1 MAMITRV
8 EVDKRYQDV
17 AKLDLGY
24 IWVKCDFVL
33 KYMKGPNII
42 VEPIGKKIRSYQVA
56 FYTLVNL
63 DEKAARY
70 LWHYKPEV
78 TFSVPT
84 MANRAAGAVAVP
96 HLISKYVK
104 IEERNDE
111 NENYGENRRHSPSW
125 RSRIVLKNPA
135 GGYRR
140 RPDLIIVKDES
151 RRWPGGEIG
160 IEDSIY
166 ETEYDDNLKRL
177 VEMKFPKDSLNK
189 DQEEDYKYISGIESF
204 STLWITQ
211 DNKRENHEN
220 TYEFSQDLVPV
231 FAKDNLPY
239 PYKLEPWI
247 YNSLNPINLLSEE
260 LIQEEE
266 ISQYFRPETLM
277 ELESIAPWLIKEGEF
292 KAENGQYAFIPHDGS
307 PALTYTTHEL
317 SQAWGEIQK
326 EVDLVEQS
334 SNAMQQDE
342 SRNNPEITPAPSI
355 NNEPKEVTPLPPIV
369 QEAQATVGM
378 STGDKIILG
387 LEIAST
393 VALLIP
399 GVNIGAGALRAGL
412 FLFRIAKS
420 ARFAPAIA
428 RGLQAVF

>member
-33 KYMKGPNII
+33 KYMKGPNMII
-42 VEPIGKKIRSYQVA
+42 EPTEKKIRSYQAA
-56 FYTLVNL
+56 FYILVHL
-63 DEKAARY
+63 DEKAAKY
-70 LWHYKPEV
+70 LWYYKPEV

-84 MANRAAGAVAVP
+84 LLNREAGAVAVP

-151 RRWPGGEIG
+151 RRWPGRTIKA
-160 IEDSIY
+160 EDSIY
-166 ETEYDDNLKRL
+166 ELAYKDNLKRL
-177 VEMKFPKDSLNK
+177 VEMKFPKDSLNQ
-189 DQEEDYKYISGIESF
+189 DQEEDYKYISGFKRF

-231 FAKDNLPY
+231 FGKENLPKK
-239 PYKLEPWI
+239 YKLEPWI

-266 ISQYFRPETLM
+266 ISQYFRPETLK

-292 KAENGQYAFIPHDGS
+292 KAENGQYSFIPHDGS
-307 PALTYTTHEL
+307 PALTYTTQEL

-334 SNAMQQDE
+334 TNAMQQDE
-342 SRNNPEITPAPSI
+342 SRNNPEITPVPSI
-355 NNEPKEVTPLPPIV
+355 NNETEEVTQLPPIV
-369 QEAQATVGM
+369 QDAQATVGM

-428 RGLQAVF
+428 RGLQSVF